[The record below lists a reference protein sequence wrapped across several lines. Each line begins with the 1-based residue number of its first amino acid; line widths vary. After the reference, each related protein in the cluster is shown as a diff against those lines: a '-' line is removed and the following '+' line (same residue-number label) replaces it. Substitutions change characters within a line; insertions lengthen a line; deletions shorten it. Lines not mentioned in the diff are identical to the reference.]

1 MPAAAPANGGA
12 PLPQYDTPDQR
23 ASNFLHSNPYPWT
36 AAPDQPRVCAAGNEG
51 YTVGQQVIGNGD
63 AVDTI
68 LTNDQSEKQ
77 LNWGLNP

>member
-1 MPAAAPANGGA
+1 MTAASTANGGA
-12 PLPQYDTPDQR
+12 LPDYDTQELR
-23 ASNFLHSNPYPWT
+23 QNNFLHSNPYPWT
-36 AAPDQPRVCAAGNEG
+36 AAPGQPRICAAGNEG

-77 LNWGLNP
+77 LNWTGGG